1 MRAQMG
7 INVVPIFV
15 TPIQILLQ
23 QNNIGVTYVRTSN
36 FKMKLIIFVPLY
48 YVVMPQSIIT
58 ITKAPFVLALLLMLV
73 VSYPDHTLQGEQNL

>member
-1 MRAQMG
+1 MG